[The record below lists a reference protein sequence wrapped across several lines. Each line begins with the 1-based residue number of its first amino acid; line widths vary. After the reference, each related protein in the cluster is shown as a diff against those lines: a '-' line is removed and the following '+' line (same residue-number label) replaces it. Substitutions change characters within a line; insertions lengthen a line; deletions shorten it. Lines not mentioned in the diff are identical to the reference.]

1 MKLLI
6 HRGVSKI
13 VEQSNTI
20 ELDDQQ
26 VREIVT
32 DVFQQRGLVLPYSI
46 EFEPKPSMDS
56 KPQVYFVGETLRIIA
71 STEPELKRLTGRFV
85 IERSWPSHDWLL
97 ANHLGRYILVCLV
110 LLTTLPELGFM
121 LSWLIQELQLVL
133 VTSTVIGVVIFSF
146 WTSHQISFR
155 TGKLVKKLT
164 LEMVDL
170 GCMTEYDGSD
180 YEIDY
185 HLATI
190 GGTIICLWAGLVIS
204 ILGLMFYEDASIV
217 FMFVLVLLALPS
229 VYYLL
234 TSITRLWGYDLCIE
248 QHDTS
253 NEEESEEVDEF
264 VDNEYLQV
272 EFSDLI
278 ERMNIR
284 KLLTKTHESEFDEVR
299 GKFSK
304 TEFAQCR
311 WTNNFVEDNTL
322 NIVCRDVSEAAA
334 RRYGI
339 AMLIKSTIPFFAELS
354 FTRKTIQLVAFFFG
368 LFMIVP
374 ILLSPY
380 VISKEFGIGTLI
392 FTAVVV
398 SVLGN
403 MGRKQNAEVRRDLPI
418 LLRRT
423 GVYNDYELKYYS
435 NKMFSISS
443 RFDWSLM
450 IGFLLIFFVI
460 GYWLFVLV

>member
-1 MKLLI
+1 MS
-6 HRGVSKI
+6 RI
-13 VEQSNTI
+13 VEQSNTV

-32 DVFQQRGLVLPYSI
+32 EVFQRGGLDLPYTI

-56 KPQVYFVGETLRIIA
+56 KPQVYFVEENLHIVA
-71 STEPELKRLTGRFV
+71 STEPELIRLIGRFV
-85 IERSWPSHDWLL
+85 LERSWSRHEWLL
-97 ANHLGRYILVCLV
+97 ANHLGRYILTCLV
-110 LLTTLPELGFM
+110 LLTTLPESGFL
-121 LSWLIQELQLVL
+121 LSWIIQEHQLVL
-133 VTSTVIGVVIFSF
+133 VTSTVIGVVIFAL
-146 WTSHQISFR
+146 WTSYQVSIR
-155 TGKLVKKLT
+155 PGPLVKKLT
-164 LEMVDL
+164 LEMIDL

-185 HLATI
+185 HLVAI
-190 GGTIICLWAGLVIS
+190 GGTIIGLWAGLVIGV
-204 ILGLMFYEDASIV
+204 LGTTFYKESGFV

-234 TSITRLWGYDLCIE
+234 TAITRLWGYDLCIE
-248 QHDTS
+248 QHDTD

-272 EFSDLI
+272 EFSELI
-278 ERMNIR
+278 ERMNIG
-284 KLLTKTHESEFDEVR
+284 KLLTKTHESEFGEVR

-311 WTNNFVEDNTL
+311 WTNNFVEDDTL
-322 NIVCRDVSEAAA
+322 SIVCRDVSEAAA

-339 AMLIKSTIPFFAELS
+339 AMLMKSTIPFFTDLS
-354 FTRKTIQLVAFFFG
+354 LRKRAIQLVALFFG
-368 LFMIVP
+368 LIMIVP
-374 ILLSPY
+374 IILAPY

-392 FTAVVV
+392 FTVVV
-398 SVLGN
+398 FSIMSN
-403 MGRKQNAEVRRDLPI
+403 MGRKQNAEVRRDLPT
-418 LLRRT
+418 LLRKT

-435 NKMFSISS
+435 KKMFSISS
-443 RFDWSLM
+443 KFDWSFM
-450 IGFLLIFFVI
+450 IGFLLIFFLI